1 MGFTDYIRN
10 SVSAGSKP
18 VDEPSFG
25 PDYWAKWHWNSE
37 AAALDFPSVAELTV
51 LDELFKKIT
60 DISSKDERKRGHRDS
75 FIVPPGQD
83 FLPFNKGYRKSATL
97 SRSSSVSS
105 SSLSSSSSVLQQ
117 QVTLLNERSEQLGT
131 LCLLLGEHIDK
142 VAQNATYWSWSVD
155 CFDKLVRVYSLLYS
169 SSAGDPQV
177 KPYMITTIC
186 SLAAIMATSLAKNS
200 HGAAPPPL
208 SKYEHQRTNR
218 FMTSRVLPCL
228 LWLVGNEGTDH
239 HMSGEC
245 VSYVLSCVQFS
256 ASALRAFLHES
267 KRDKLF
273 QFPRRRHLR
282 LWRSMWL
289 KVILE
294 RLVANKAEDKS
305 AATLRTIVVEEIV
318 TSFGAEQ
325 DSYVRD
331 HYEIL
336 FNTPLESVDTF
347 YCTASPEQARVFLA
361 GLSDVPRNL
370 LDLQR
375 SLLKV

>member
-10 SVSAGSKP
+10 SVSAPLKP
-18 VDEPSFG
+18 ADEPSFG
-25 PDYWAKWHWNSE
+25 PDYWAKWHWSSE
-37 AAALDFPSVAELTV
+37 AAALDFPSAAELTV
-51 LDELFKKIT
+51 LDELFKQIT
-60 DISSKDERKRGHRDS
+60 SLASKDERKRGHRDS

-83 FLPFNKGYRKSATL
+83 FIPFNKSHRKSMTL
-97 SRSSSVSS
+97 SRSSSISS

-117 QVTLLNERSEQLGT
+117 NAPSPSERSEQLGT

-169 SSAGDPQV
+169 SNIFEPQV
-177 KPYMITTIC
+177 KQHIITTIC
-186 SLAAIMATSLAKNS
+186 TLAAIMATSLSESRNG
-200 HGAAPPPL
+200 GAL
-208 SKYEHQRTNR
+208 SKYEYQRTNG
-218 FMTSRVLPCL
+218 FIISSILPCL
-228 LWLVGNEGTDH
+228 LWLVGNEGTSH

-245 VSYVLSCVQFS
+245 VGYVLSCVQFS
-256 ASALRAFLHES
+256 ASSLRKFFNES

-273 QFPRRRHLR
+273 QFPRLRHLR

-294 RLVANKAEDKS
+294 RLVADNAEDKS

-318 TSFGAEQ
+318 TSFRAEQ

-336 FNTPLESVDTF
+336 FNTPLESVDKF
-347 YCTASPEQARVFLA
+347 HCPASPEQARVFLT

>member
-10 SVSAGSKP
+10 SVSVASEP
-18 VDEPSFG
+18 ADEPSFG
-25 PDYWAKWHWNSE
+25 PDYWAKWNWTSE
-37 AAALDFPSVAELTV
+37 AAALDFPSAAELTV
-51 LDELFKKIT
+51 FDELIKKLT
-60 DISSKDERKRGHRDS
+60 DLSSKDERRRGHRDS

-83 FLPFNKGYRKSATL
+83 FLPFSKGHRKLATL
-97 SRSSSVSS
+97 SRSSSLSS
-105 SSLSSSSSVLQQ
+105 SSLFSSSSVLQQ
-117 QVTLLNERSEQLGT
+117 HALPPSERSEQLGA

-155 CFDKLVRVYSLLYS
+155 CFDKLVRLYSLLS
-169 SSAGDPQV
+169 SSSSLDSQI
-177 KPYMITTIC
+177 KPYIITTIC
-186 SLAAIMATSLAKNS
+186 TLAAIMATSLAKS
-200 HGAAPPPL
+200 RDGVAPPL
-208 SKYEHQRTNR
+208 SKYEHQRTNG
-218 FMTSRVLPCL
+218 FMLSRVLPCL

-256 ASALRAFLHES
+256 ASALRAFFDES
-267 KRDKLF
+267 KRGKLF
-273 QFPRRRHLR
+273 QFPRLRHLR

-294 RLVANKAEDKS
+294 RLVADNADNKS
-305 AATLRTIVVEEIV
+305 AETLRVIVVEEVV
-318 TSFGAEQ
+318 TSFRAEQ

-336 FNTPLESVDTF
+336 FNTPLESIDAF
-347 YCTASPEQARVFLA
+347 HCPASSEQACMFLA